1 MNHFHGLPALL
12 LAGTA
17 IPSFAQADDQRSG
30 PGEARSD
37 RYFVGYY
44 RADNLAEN
52 SSLPL
57 ASVKY
62 SYYTH
67 IIHIGLAV
75 GSDGQPSPA
84 TPTMPSREFTAAVHQ
99 NGVLGLI
106 SLVGGKQN
114 FEKVARDPEAL
125 ERFVSDMARIVAE
138 FDYDGIDVDWEH
150 PDSPEAGKGW
160 MTFMAALR
168 EMLDGLAENRQRRF
182 WLTTALPAGW
192 GGAHLDGKRIADTV
206 DFINVMCY
214 DGFGPWGG
222 RAGNHAPLFPDPADP
237 RQVSMASGMA
247 YWRDTV
253 GVPADSLVM
262 GLPFY
267 AYVCTGYEPYE
278 PIDKDAEGKSVDG
291 GSAWMGIA
299 QRIERDGWERRF
311 NEESQAAWYFAPD
324 GSAFVA
330 ADDPETI
337 SIKTRWARE
346 NGFRGVFM
354 WSMRCDVMPDGSRPL
369 LDAMQRAWTEAP
381 DPE

>member
-291 GSAWMGIA
+291 GSAWMGNRSA
-299 QRIERDGWERRF
+299 DRARRLGAAVQRGITGRLVLRPRR
-311 NEESQAAWYFAPD
+311 
-324 GSAFVA
+324 VCLC
-330 ADDPETI
+330 
-337 SIKTRWARE
+337 
-346 NGFRGVFM
+346 RG
-354 WSMRCDVMPDGSRPL
+354 RRP
-369 LDAMQRAWTEAP
+369 
-381 DPE
+381 